1 MNDNDLRVRFG
12 LGGWKQPPLRR
23 YQILYKS
30 YTQAVGNWVTA
41 NCVSTEWYPNRHEGI
56 LNLRRGI
63 TAIGGGN
70 SADYSPFYGDSMVMA
85 VDLSATQITAV
96 DDYAFYGCTRLSSIV
111 LRDDTTSIGDSAFS
125 ATNLPYFSV
134 PNGVTTIGN
143 YAFQQS
149 ASLVT
154 LTISSGVT
162 SIGNY
167 AINGCSALT
176 NVTCL
181 AEEPPTLGE
190 GNTAPSGCILYVLPT
205 ALEAYQSDAS
215 WSAAFSS
222 IQPLGNYAYITVSAG
237 EHGSAS
243 GSGWYEIG
251 TTVQITATPDEHYH
265 FTAWSDGNTDN
276 PRTIT
281 VTDDAT
287 YTASFAV
294 DTFTLTVT
302 GDNHTTVTG
311 SGTYPYGTEVEIT
324 ATPAEHYHFTAWSD
338 GDTNATRTITVTSDI
353 TLSAASAIDTYTVT
367 LTGDN
372 HTAVTGSGT
381 YPYGTEVNIT
391 AVSAEHYHFVAWS
404 DGNTNVSRYI
414 TVTSDVTLSATSAIN
429 QYTLTVT
436 GDAHTTVT
444 GSGTYDYGTLVQITA
459 TPDEHYHFT
468 AWNDGNMNATRT
480 VMVADNATYTA
491 ASAINQYTITVSA
504 GEHGS
509 ASGSGTYDYG
519 TSVQITATANEH
531 YHFTAWGDGNTDN
544 PRTITVT
551 GDATYTAAFA
561 IDTFT
566 VSLTGDAHTTVTGS
580 GTYNYGTSVQISATP
595 AEHYHFTAWSDGDT
609 NATRTITVTSDITL
623 SAASAINQY
632 TITVNAGEHGTASGS
647 GTYDYG
653 ALVQITATPDTGYG
667 FTQWNDG
674 NTSNPRTITVTGN
687 ATYTAAF
694 EEEVVNVI
702 RYTSTNEATGEWVR
716 QCTYLVRNTY
726 DSQTGNGVLYLRD
739 TTTTLGYL
747 MGTGNLPT
755 DWSPFNNDDGL
766 TSVDL
771 SDSRLTTLGECAFTG
786 CDALTTVTIGNT
798 ITSVGTINDMWGA
811 FEDCT
816 ALQSI
821 TLPSNVTLIG
831 MWAFKGCPNL
841 TTVTCNATTP
851 PTLSADNFTAV
862 VGALYVPSASVN
874 AYINNSSW
882 SSKFGTI
889 NNYAKINAIA
899 GHNGSASGSGWYEI
913 GTTATLTATPNTGYE
928 FTAWSDGNTSN
939 PRTISVVGYA
949 TYTASFE
956 EEAGVIRYTSTNQA
970 TGDWVANNTNTSR
983 NTYDSVTGEGVLYL
997 NNGVTTIGGG
1007 SGTAYTPFRQDTG
1020 LTSIDFS
1027 DSRLTTLGS
1036 YTCQGCTQLTSVTI
1050 GNTITTIGTASDTYG
1065 AFEGC
1070 SALTSITIPSGVTT
1084 IGKWAFAT
1092 CSSLATVTCNATTP
1106 PTLASSNFGKTDDV
1120 LYVPEASIDA
1130 YYNNDTWR
1138 SAFSAVLPIGTTKAI
1153 VYEAASQATGN
1164 WVANHTNTSKNYY
1177 NSTKQVG
1184 YLYLNDDVTG
1194 IGGGGSTDNSPFY
1207 QKSDLTSVNL
1217 AFSGLTAIN
1226 NYAFRASTL
1235 TTVTLPSTL
1244 TSFGNSVF
1252 RQCASLVTVKN
1263 FENTAVT
1270 TRQDKEGLFMD
1281 CTALKNITLPPA
1293 LTQIGY
1299 ADFRSCS
1306 ALTTI
1311 DLPSTI
1317 TTIVSYA
1324 FYGCSNLKT
1333 VTCRATTP
1341 PTLNSYNFN
1350 ATGDTLKV
1358 PSARVS
1364 TYQNNSSWSA
1374 AFTTITSI

>member
-111 LRDDTTSIGDSAFS
+111 LRNDTTSIGDSAFS

-167 AINGCSALT
+167 ALNGCSALT

-222 IQPLGNYAYITVSAG
+222 IQPLGNYAYITVGAG
-237 EHGSAS
+237 EHGTAS

-251 TTVQITATPDEHYH
+251 TTATITATPDEHYH

-302 GDNHTTVTG
+302 GDEYTTVTG

-353 TLSAASAIDTYTVT
+353 TLSAASAIDTFTVT
-367 LTGDN
+367 LTGDEY
-372 HTAVTGSGT
+372 TTVTGSGT

-391 AVSAEHYHFVAWS
+391 AVSAEHYHFVTWS

-436 GDAHTTVT
+436 GDAHTTVS

-480 VMVADNATYTA
+480 VMVTDNATYTA
-491 ASAINQYTITVSA
+491 ASAINQYTITVNA
-504 GEHGS
+504 AEHGT

-519 TSVQITATANEH
+519 TSVQI
-531 YHFTAWGDGNTDN
+531 
-544 PRTITVT
+544 
-551 GDATYTAAFA
+551 
-561 IDTFT
+561 
-566 VSLTGDAHTTVTGS
+566 S
-580 GTYNYGTSVQISATP
+580 
-595 AEHYHFTAWSDGDT
+595 
-609 NATRTITVTSDITL
+609 
-623 SAASAINQY
+623 
-632 TITVNAGEHGTASGS
+632 
-647 GTYDYG
+647 
-653 ALVQITATPDTGYG
+653 ATPDTGYE

-694 EEEVVNVI
+694 EEEAVNVI
-702 RYTSTNEATGEWVR
+702 RYTSTNQATGEWVR
-716 QCTYLVRNTY
+716 LCTYTDRNTY
-726 DSQTGNGVLYLRD
+726 NSQTGNGALYLRD
-739 TTTTLGYL
+739 TTTTLGAL

-786 CDALTTVTIGNT
+786 CDALTTVTIGNN
-798 ITSVGTINDMWGA
+798 ITTVGRDVDMWGA

-816 ALQSI
+816 TLQSI
-821 TLPSNVTLIG
+821 TLPSNVTSIG
-831 MWAFKGCPNL
+831 SGAFYNCTNL

-851 PTLSADNFTAV
+851 PTLGSSNF
-862 VGALYVPSASVN
+862 GATNDVLYVPEASVN
-874 AYINNSSW
+874 AYISNSSW
-882 SSKFGTI
+882 SGAFNTI

-899 GHNGSASGSGWYEI
+899 GQHGSASGSGWYEI

-928 FTAWSDGNTSN
+928 FTAWSDGNTDN

-949 TYTASFE
+949 TYTASFDV
-956 EEAGVIRYTSTNQA
+956 EAGVIRYTSTNQA
-970 TGDWVANNTNTSR
+970 TGDWVTNNTNTSR

-1007 SGTAYTPFRQDTG
+1007 SDATYTPFRQDTG

-1050 GNTITTIGTASDTYG
+1050 GNTITTIGTASDTWG
-1065 AFEGC
+1065 VFEGC

-1084 IGKWAFAT
+1084 IGKYAFGSCT
-1092 CSSLATVTCNATTP
+1092 NLATVTCNATTP
-1106 PTLASSNFGKTDDV
+1106 PTLGSSNFGSAANDV
-1120 LYVPEASIDA
+1120 LYVPEASINA
-1130 YYNNDTWR
+1130 YYNDDTWR
-1138 SAFSAVLPIGTTKAI
+1138 NVFAAILPIGTTKAI

-1164 WVANHTNTSKNYY
+1164 WVTNNTNTSKNYY

-1184 YLYLNDDVTG
+1184 YLYLNDGVTS

-1207 QKSDLTSVNL
+1207 QNSDLTSVNL

-1293 LTQIGY
+1293 LTLIGY

-1317 TTIVSYA
+1317 TTIGSYA

-1341 PTLNSYNFN
+1341 PTLNGNNFN

>member
-205 ALEAYQSDAS
+205 ALEAYQADAS

-222 IQPLGNYAYITVSAG
+222 IQPLGNYAYISVSAG
-237 EHGSAS
+237 EHGTAS

-251 TTVQITATPDEHYH
+251 TTATITATHDEHYH

-302 GDNHTTVTG
+302 GDEYTTVTG

-353 TLSAASAIDTYTVT
+353 TLSAASAIDTFTVT
-367 LTGDN
+367 LTGDT
-372 HTAVTGSGT
+372 HTTVTGSGT

-519 TSVQITATANEH
+519 TSVQITAT
-531 YHFTAWGDGNTDN
+531 
-544 PRTITVT
+544 
-551 GDATYTAAFA
+551 
-561 IDTFT
+561 
-566 VSLTGDAHTTVTGS
+566 
-580 GTYNYGTSVQISATP
+580 
-595 AEHYHFTAWSDGDT
+595 
-609 NATRTITVTSDITL
+609 
-623 SAASAINQY
+623 
-632 TITVNAGEHGTASGS
+632 
-647 GTYDYG
+647 
-653 ALVQITATPDTGYG
+653 PDTGYE

-702 RYTSTNEATGEWVR
+702 RYTSTN
-716 QCTYLVRNTY
+716 
-726 DSQTGNGVLYLRD
+726 
-739 TTTTLGYL
+739 
-747 MGTGNLPT
+747 
-755 DWSPFNNDDGL
+755 
-766 TSVDL
+766 
-771 SDSRLTTLGECAFTG
+771 
-786 CDALTTVTIGNT
+786 
-798 ITSVGTINDMWGA
+798 
-811 FEDCT
+811 
-816 ALQSI
+816 
-821 TLPSNVTLIG
+821 
-831 MWAFKGCPNL
+831 
-841 TTVTCNATTP
+841 
-851 PTLSADNFTAV
+851 
-862 VGALYVPSASVN
+862 
-874 AYINNSSW
+874 
-882 SSKFGTI
+882 
-889 NNYAKINAIA
+889 
-899 GHNGSASGSGWYEI
+899 
-913 GTTATLTATPNTGYE
+913 
-928 FTAWSDGNTSN
+928 
-939 PRTISVVGYA
+939 
-949 TYTASFE
+949 
-956 EEAGVIRYTSTNQA
+956 QA
-970 TGDWVANNTNTSR
+970 TGDWVTNNTNTTR
-983 NTYDSVTGEGVLYL
+983 NTYNSQTGEGVLYL

-1007 SGTAYTPFRQDTG
+1007 SNATYTPFRQDTG

-1036 YTCQGCTQLTSVTI
+1036 YTCHGCTQLTSVTI

-1106 PTLASSNFGKTDDV
+1106 PTLGSSNFGKTDDV

-1164 WVANHTNTSKNYY
+1164 WVTNNTNTSKNYY

-1184 YLYLNDDVTG
+1184 YLCLNDNVTS

-1207 QKSDLTSVNL
+1207 QNSDLTSVNL